1 MSDHAV
7 RLLSASLVVCAASMV
22 KGAIGFGFPLLAV
35 PLLSSIMGPKV
46 AIPVVAITTLLSNV
60 LVVRRGGTGRAAGA
74 LWPLLAG
81 TAVGTLAGALLLGV
95 VNPRVASGL
104 VGAVALLYVLATAQ
118 RLTLR
123 VPATSVRRTGPA
135 FGLVAGLMGGA
146 TGISSPLLAS
156 YLHMLRLDKREFVFW
171 ITMTFFV
178 VNIVQVATYFRLGM
192 YDGPVLTTA
201 ILACAPMVIGTLG
214 GLALQDRFEPRL
226 FERIVLTVVFIASA
240 NLVARSFW

>member
-1 MSDHAV
+1 MSDPAV

-22 KGAIGFGFPLLAV
+22 KGAIGFGFPLLAI

-46 AIPVVAITTLLSNV
+46 AIPVVAIPTLLSNL
-60 LVVRRGGTGRAAGA
+60 LVVRRGGAGREAGA
-74 LWPLLAG
+74 LWTLLAG

-95 VNPRVASGL
+95 VNPRLAAGL
-104 VGAVALLYVLATAQ
+104 VGSVALLYVAATTL
-118 RLTLR
+118 RLTLK
-123 VPATSVRRTGPA
+123 VPAASIRKTGPA

-146 TGISSPLLAS
+146 TGISSPFLAS

-192 YDGPVLTTA
+192 YEGPVLTTA
-201 ILACAPMVIGTLG
+201 LLACAPMVIGTLG
-214 GLALQDRFEPRL
+214 GLVLQDRLNPRL
-226 FERIVLTVVFIASA
+226 FERIVLAVVFIASA
-240 NLVARSFW
+240 NLIARSLW

>member
-46 AIPVVAITTLLSNV
+46 AIPVVAIPTLLSN
-60 LVVRRGGTGRAAGA
+60 LFIIRRGGAGREGGA
-74 LWPLLAG
+74 LWTLLAG
-81 TAVGTLAGALLLGV
+81 TAVGTVAGALLLGAL
-95 VNPRVASGL
+95 NPRLAAGL
-104 VGAVALLYVLATAQ
+104 VGGVALLYVTATVL

-123 VPATSVRRTGPA
+123 VPATSVSRAGPV

-156 YLHMLRLDKREFVFW
+156 YLHMLRLEKREFVFW

-178 VNIVQVATYFRLGM
+178 VNIVQIATYFRLGL
-192 YDGPVLTTA
+192 YEGSVLTTA
-201 ILACAPMVIGTLG
+201 LLACAPMVIGTLG
-214 GLALQDRFEPRL
+214 GLALQDRLEPRL
-226 FERIVLTVVFIASA
+226 FERIVLAVVFIAAA
-240 NLVARSFW
+240 NLVARSLR